1 MSVNRIDA
9 RFQQLRTEGRAGFIA
24 YICGGDPSL
33 QATRDLVIAFD
44 KAGVDLVEIG
54 VPFSDPLADGVVN
67 QMASTRALAAA
78 MPQGWGVLLFSE
90 GRTHS
95 RNEAPLGETLPIFE
109 APGAFSVNQ
118 RLPSTPYVIESGWAL
133 LVGTG
138 NSAIVALNV
147 SSPIW
152 SAASSV
158 KYRAVALETMF

>member
-67 QMASTRALAAA
+67 QMASTRALAGGATVRGVFHCIREIRRESQI
-78 MPQGWGVLLFSE
+78 PIVSQGKPDVC
-90 GRTHS
+90 S
-95 RNEAPLGETLPIFE
+95 RRDAVVT
-109 APGAFSVNQ
+109 V
-118 RLPSTPYVIESGWAL
+118 
-133 LVGTG
+133 
-138 NSAIVALNV
+138 VA
-147 SSPIW
+147 S
-152 SAASSV
+152 
-158 KYRAVALETMF
+158 